1 MSNPRTLAVA
11 TATNMHLHGE
21 LRQDQYICIRDG
33 LEYFESLKERDQA
46 LENMWNE
53 FADVPMNP
61 DTECMEE
68 PFLDFPAGTR
78 REDIWHWFDE
88 RHSKGVAYLLYGLY
102 GQEKEPAKCYTVV
115 DSSYDVGLSTY
126 AFWSREAAEQS
137 VRDSIAGVVAEL
149 KGRDWDTVRVLEQD
163 SSFTVYVPDTG
174 ISYEWTISETKIR

>member
-88 RHSKGVAYLLYGLY
+88 RHSKGVAYLLYEGAEDYVPETKRLY
-102 GQEKEPAKCYTVV
+102 GLSKLCFECESKTCKFNHGGECRFALVHERKARITDDDGCIDYDYQEG
-115 DSSYDVGLSTY
+115 DL
-126 AFWSREAAEQS
+126 
-137 VRDSIAGVVAEL
+137 
-149 KGRDWDTVRVLEQD
+149 
-163 SSFTVYVPDTG
+163 
-174 ISYEWTISETKIR
+174 